1 MTFSQV
7 YGNEQVSRALAGMV
21 DSGKVA
27 HAILLHE
34 DNGGGGFAMAMAFLQ
49 YLFCLDHR
57 GTDSCGV
64 CPTCNKIGKYIHPD
78 IHFVFPVN
86 AGTSL
91 DFLPKFRELA
101 VSNPYFTEEELSEA
115 LEIEGKSAIIAV
127 GESKEIINRLS
138 LSSLEGGYRAVV
150 IYLPEKMNQEA
161 ANRLLKLIEEPPV
174 LTQFVMITHA
184 PEKVLTTIR
193 SRCQNIRVIPDAGIH
208 AGGELREEQVLL
220 CELMENILSRRLLA
234 ALETGEKIAAL
245 PSRESARMF
254 CKCAA
259 DAFRTLFLIQQG
271 LDSMAEDSPM
281 LPKVRDWS
289 ARIRRKTFPR
299 AAVGIIDNIRKLI
312 DRNVNLKILFTDMV
326 DRLYLQ
332 I

>member
-1 MTFSQV
+1 MMFSQV
-7 YGNEQVSRALAGMV
+7 YGNEHVSKALAGMV
-21 DSGKVA
+21 DSGKVP
-27 HAILLHE
+27 HAILFHE
-34 DNGGGGFAMAMAFLQ
+34 DNGGGGFAIAMAFLQ

-64 CPTCNKIGKYIHPD
+64 CPTCNKISKLIHPD

-86 AGTSL
+86 TGTSL

-127 GESKEIINRLS
+127 GESKEIISQLGLS
-138 LSSLEGGYRAVV
+138 ALEGGYKAVV

-174 LTQFVMITHA
+174 MTQFVMVTHS
-184 PEKVLTTIR
+184 PEKVLSTIR
-193 SRCQNIRVIPDAGIH
+193 SRCQNIRVVPDAGVRS
-208 AGGELREEQVLL
+208 GNELREEQLLL
-220 CELMENILSRRLLA
+220 CELMENMLSRNLLA
-234 ALETGEKIAAL
+234 SLETGEKIAAL

-254 CKCAA
+254 CRCAS
-259 DAFRTLFLIQQG
+259 DAFRTMFLLQQG
-271 LDSMAEDSPM
+271 LPSMAENTLM
-281 LPKVRDWS
+281 LPKVQAWASRC
-289 ARIRRKTFPR
+289 RKKTFPR
-299 AAVGIIDNIRKLI
+299 AAVGIIDKVRKLI

>member
-1 MTFSQV
+1 MFSQV
-7 YGNEQVSRALAGMV
+7 YGNEQVSKALSGMV
-21 DSGKVA
+21 DSGKVP
-27 HAILLHE
+27 HAILFHE

-64 CPTCNKIGKYIHPD
+64 CPTCNKIAKLIHPD

-86 AGTSL
+86 TGTSK

-101 VSNPYFTEEELSEA
+101 ASKPYFTEEELSEA

-127 GESKEIINRLS
+127 GESKEIIGQLG
-138 LSSLEGGYRAVV
+138 LSSLEGGYKAVV

-174 LTQFVMITHA
+174 MTQFVLISHA
-184 PEKVLTTIR
+184 PEKVLSTIR
-193 SRCQNIRVIPDAGIH
+193 SRCQNIRIVPDSGVRS
-208 AGGELREEQVLL
+208 GNELRDEQFLL
-220 CELMENILSRRLLA
+220 CELMENMLSRNLLA
-234 ALETGEKIAAL
+234 SLETGEKIAAL

-254 CKCAA
+254 CRCAS
-259 DAFRTLFLIQQG
+259 DAFRTMFLLQQG
-271 LDSMAEDSPM
+271 LTSMAENTLM
-281 LPKVRDWS
+281 LPKVQAWV
-289 ARIRRKTFPR
+289 ARSRKKTFPR
-299 AAVGIIDNIRKLI
+299 AAVGIIDNVRKLI

>member
-1 MTFSQV
+1 MTFSQLH
-7 YGNEQVSRALAGMV
+7 GNKPVGKALAGMV

-49 YLFCLDHR
+49 YLFCPDHR

-64 CPTCNKIGKYIHPD
+64 CPTCNKIGKCIHPD

-86 AGTSL
+86 AGSSL

-101 VSNPYFTEEELSEA
+101 VTNPYFTEEELTEA

-161 ANRLLKLIEEPPV
+161 ANRLLKLVEEPPV
-174 LTQFVMITHA
+174 MTQFVMITHA
-184 PEKVLTTIR
+184 PEKVISTIR
-193 SRCQNIRVIPDAGIH
+193 SRCQNIRVVPDALIH
-208 AGGELREEQVLL
+208 TGEGLREEQILL
-220 CELMENILSRRLLA
+220 CELMEHMLSRSLLS

-259 DAFRTLFLIQQG
+259 DAFRTLFLLQQG

-289 ARIRRKTFPR
+289 AGIRKKTFPR
-299 AAVGIIDNIRKLI
+299 AAAGIIDSARKLI

>member
-1 MTFSQV
+1 MMFSQV
-7 YGNEQVSRALAGMV
+7 YGNEHVSKALAGMV
-21 DSGKVA
+21 DSGKVP

-64 CPTCNKIGKYIHPD
+64 CPTCNKISKLIHPD

-86 AGTSL
+86 TGTSL
-91 DFLPKFRELA
+91 DFLPKFRTLA

-127 GESKEIINRLS
+127 GESKEIISQLGLS
-138 LSSLEGGYRAVV
+138 ALEGGYKAVV

-174 LTQFVMITHA
+174 MTQFVMVTHS
-184 PEKVLTTIR
+184 PEKVLSTIR
-193 SRCQNIRVIPDAGIH
+193 SRCQNIRVVPDAGVRS
-208 AGGELREEQVLL
+208 GNELREEQLLL
-220 CELMENILSRRLLA
+220 CELMENMLSRNLLA
-234 ALETGEKIAAL
+234 SLETGEKIAAL

-254 CKCAA
+254 CRCAS
-259 DAFRTLFLIQQG
+259 DAFRTMFLLQQG
-271 LDSMAEDSPM
+271 LPSMAENTLM
-281 LPKVRDWS
+281 LPKVQAWASHCRK
-289 ARIRRKTFPR
+289 KTFPR
-299 AAVGIIDNIRKLI
+299 AAVGIIDKVRKLI